1 MEQTSDITLLK
12 SKFCSILS
20 QSEIDVQ
27 LYGKNWFTQHLYS
40 SLIGWYFG
48 YVLYII
54 NAISSIGRNII
65 IFSNEKIHNTY
76 FYLIECL
83 VNIWKHGKNKWFAQ
97 SKPLLNIWLRFYHDF
112 HGLKQSYLYFMSKI
126 IDEIR

>member
-1 MEQTSDITLLK
+1 MEKTSDITLLK

-27 LYGKNWFTQHLYS
+27 LYGKNWFTQQHPYS

-54 NAISSIGRNII
+54 NAISSIGENII
-65 IFSNEKIHNTY
+65 IYSNKTFKVAIYEKIHITY
-76 FYLIECL
+76 SYLIECL
-83 VNIWKHGKNKWFAQ
+83 VNIWKHGKNKRFAQ
-97 SKPLLNIWLRFYHDF
+97 SKPLLNIGLR
-112 HGLKQSYLYFMSKI
+112 
-126 IDEIR
+126 

>member
-27 LYGKNWFTQHLYS
+27 LYGKNRFTQHQYS

-54 NAISSIGRNII
+54 NAISSIGENII
-65 IFSNEKIHNTY
+65 IFSNKTFKVVIYEKIHITY
-76 FYLIECL
+76 SYFIECL
-83 VNIWKHGKNKWFAQ
+83 VLIWKHGMNKRFAQ
-97 SKPLLNIWLRFYHDF
+97 SKPLLNIGLR
-112 HGLKQSYLYFMSKI
+112 
-126 IDEIR
+126 